1 LTDRY
6 ARHIA
11 LAGFGEAGQ
20 RRVREASVLVVGAG
34 GLGSPVALYL
44 GAAGIGELHVSDFDR
59 VDVTNLQRQIL
70 FSEQDV
76 GRDKTDAAARR
87 LAALNPEVRL
97 RVTAGRLSGEA
108 LLEAVEAATV
118 VADCCDNF
126 ATRFAVNQ
134 ACVATGTP
142 LVSGAVIRYE
152 GQLAVFRADRA
163 PGPCYQCLYQE
174 GDEDLEDC
182 RGNGVL
188 GPAVGVIGAAMAVEA
203 LKLVSGCGP
212 VADGRLMLY
221 DALAQEWRSV
231 RLPRDPAC
239 PVCSPPR

>member
-1 LTDRY
+1 MTDRY

-20 RRVREASVLVVGAG
+20 DRVRASTVLVVGAG
-34 GLGSPVALYL
+34 GLGSPVCLYL
-44 GAAGIGELHVSDFDR
+44 AAAGIGELHVTDFDR

-70 FSEQDV
+70 FSQADV
-76 GRDKTDAAARR
+76 GRDKTDAAIRR
-87 LAALNPEVRL
+87 LRGLNPEVRL
-97 RVTAGRLSGEA
+97 RATAGRLSGAE
-108 LLEAVEAATV
+108 LLEAVGAATV

-152 GQLAVFRADRA
+152 GQLAVFRADLA

-188 GPAVGVIGAAMAVEA
+188 GPAVGVIGSAMAVET

-212 VADGRLMLY
+212 VADGRLMLF

-231 RLPRDPAC
+231 RLPRDPDC
-239 PVCSPPR
+239 PVCSAPR

>member
-6 ARHIA
+6 ARHLA
-11 LAGFGEAGQ
+11 LAGFGDSGQ
-20 RRVREASVLVVGAG
+20 NRVRESSVLVVGAG
-34 GLGSPVALYL
+34 GLGSPVCLYL
-44 GAAGIGELHVSDFDR
+44 AAAGIGEIHLSDFDR

-76 GRDKTDAAARR
+76 GRDKTEAAVDR
-87 LAALNPEVRL
+87 LGRLNPEVRI
-97 RVTAGRLSGEA
+97 RATAGRLSGEA
-108 LLEAVEAATV
+108 LVDAVRSASV

-134 ACVATGTP
+134 ACVSTATP

-152 GQLAVFRADRA
+152 GQLAVFRADLA

-188 GPAVGVIGAAMAVEA
+188 GPAVGVIGSAMAVEV

-212 VADGRLMLY
+212 VADGRLMLF
-221 DALAQEWRSV
+221 DALEQEWRSV
-231 RLPRDPAC
+231 RLPRDPDC
-239 PVCSPPR
+239 PVCSARR